1 LSFIFCDVFVFP
13 YLPVTSVK
21 VLSWKKNGVVN
32 IRRNHMSFAHTI
44 ELVQPMYKK
53 NSYPSTEKEYFAFAW
68 SENGFILQI

>member
-1 LSFIFCDVFVFP
+1 
-13 YLPVTSVK
+13 
-21 VLSWKKNGVVN
+21 
-32 IRRNHMSFAHTI
+32 MSFAHTI